1 MNQHRRLIATSMGVA
16 LLGAAFAIP
25 AVAQD
30 AAVDGT
36 GKTIALVSGVQNN
49 PFYAAQECGAKV
61 AAAETGATINLQA
74 PAEFAA
80 IQQNQVIEAAA
91 AAAPDGMVIDAVFPT
106 EATPLIQQIIDSGIP
121 VATIQQPV
129 SAEGQVFNLVSQQI
143 DMGKLA
149 ADVMAEAIGG
159 EGKVFVI
166 DFQVGSP
173 STDDRLTGFL
183 EGLEA
188 HQGIEY
194 VGNDYAGADSAAAA
208 QIVTGILQRHPDLAG
223 IWGTNLYGIQGAITA
238 LAEAGLSDQVTVL
251 APDTL
256 PNEIEWLRNGE
267 VHALIGQKPY
277 EFGYQ
282 GVMAVLEFLAGQR
295 EAVNETQLL
304 EDPFVLVT
312 QENVDDPEV
321 SKYFN
326 SFDCAVGGSGAP
338 ASPAAA
344 EASPAAAEAS
354 PAAAEASPA
363 AAAESPT
370 AG

>member
-1 MNQHRRLIATSMGVA
+1 L
-16 LLGAAFAIP
+16 
-25 AVAQD
+25 AQD
-30 AAVDGT
+30 SPVDGT
-36 GKTIALVSGVQNN
+36 GKTITLVSGVQNN
-49 PFYAAQECGAKV
+49 PFYAAQECGART
-61 AAAETGATINLQA
+61 AGAETGATIGLQA
-74 PAEFAA
+74 PAAFDAG
-80 IQQNQVIEAAA
+80 QQNQVIEAAA

-106 EATPLIQQIIDSGIP
+106 EATPLIQQVIDSGIA

-143 DMGKLA
+143 DMGKMA

-159 EGKVFVI
+159 AGKVFVI
-166 DFQVGSP
+166 DFQAGSP

-188 HQGIEY
+188 HPDIDY

-208 QIVTGILQRHPDLAG
+208 QIITGVLQRNPDLKG

-238 LAEAGLSDQVTVL
+238 LAEADLADQVTVI

-267 VHALIGQKPY
+267 VHALIGQKPF

-282 GVMAVLEFLAGQR
+282 GVMAVLEYLAGQR
-295 EAVNETQLL
+295 EAANETLFL
-304 EDPFVLVT
+304 EDPFLLVT
-312 QENVDDPEV
+312 QDNIDDPEV
-321 SKYFN
+321 VKYFN
-326 SFDCAVGGSGAP
+326 SFDCAVDGGAAGSEAP
-338 ASPAAA
+338 AESEP
-344 EASPAAAEAS
+344 
-354 PAAAEASPA
+354 
-363 AAAESPT
+363 AAESEAP

>member
-1 MNQHRRLIATSMGVA
+1 MNHHGRRIVISMGAA
-16 LLGAAFAIP
+16 LLATALAIP
-25 AVAQD
+25 AAAQD
-30 AAVDGT
+30 APVDGT

-80 IQQNQVIEAAA
+80 IAQNQVIEAAA
-91 AAAPDGMVIDAVFPT
+91 ATAPDGMVIDAVFPG

-121 VATIQQPV
+121 VATIQQEV
-129 SAEGQVFNLVSQQI
+129 SAEGQIFNLVSQQI

-149 ADVMAEAIGG
+149 ADVMSEAIGG
-159 EGKVFVI
+159 TGKVFVI
-166 DFQVGSP
+166 DFESGST

-183 EGLEA
+183 EGLES
-188 HQGIEY
+188 HPDIEY
-194 VGNDYAGADSAAAA
+194 VGNEYTGADPAAAA
-208 QIVTGILQRHPDLAG
+208 QAVSGVLLQHPDLAG

-238 LAEAGLSDQVTVL
+238 LAEAGLSDRVTVL

-282 GVMAVLEFLAGQR
+282 GVMAVLEYLAGER
-295 EAVNETQLL
+295 EAVNETIFL
-304 EDPFVLVT
+304 EDPFLLVT
-312 QENVDDPEV
+312 QENMDDPEV

-326 SFDCAVGGSGAP
+326 SFDCAVEGSSAP

-354 PAAAEASPA
+354 PAAVEESPA
-363 AAAESPT
+363 A
-370 AG
+370 G

>member
-1 MNQHRRLIATSMGVA
+1 MGVA
-16 LLGAAFAIP
+16 LLGATLASP
-25 AVAQD
+25 AMAQD
-30 AAVDGT
+30 APVDGT
-36 GKTIALVSGVQNN
+36 GKTITLVSGVQNN
-49 PFYAAQECGAKV
+49 PFYAAQECGART
-61 AAAETGATINLQA
+61 AGAETGATIDLQA
-74 PAEFAA
+74 PAEFAP

-106 EATPLIQQIIDSGIP
+106 EATPLIDQIIGSGIA

-149 ADVMAEAIGG
+149 ADVMSEAIGG
-159 EGKVFVI
+159 EGQVFVI
-166 DFQVGSP
+166 DFQAGSP

-183 EGLEA
+183 EGLEG
-188 HQGIEY
+188 HPGIEY

-208 QIVTGILQRHPDLAG
+208 QIITGVLQRYPDLKG

-267 VHALIGQKPY
+267 VYALIGQKPY

-282 GVMAVLEFLAGQR
+282 GVMAVLEYLAGQR
-295 EAVNETQLL
+295 EASNETLFL
-304 EDPFVLVT
+304 EDPFLLVT
-312 QENVDDPEV
+312 QENMDDPEV
-321 SKYFN
+321 AKYFN
-326 SFDCAVGGSGAP
+326 SFDCAVDGDASSAEAP
-338 ASPAAA
+338 AQSDAP
-344 EASPAAAEAS
+344 
-354 PAAAEASPA
+354 
-363 AAAESPT
+363 AESEAP